1 MDDKK
6 QKKILFNKKQ
16 RDKYNNNIEYRNKKK
31 EQARN
36 YYENRKYNYKEGSV
50 IAFSNETKKI
60 YFE

>member
-1 MDDKK
+1 MDDKLE
-6 QKKILFNKKQ
+6 KKKLFNKKQ
-16 RDKYNNNIEYRNKKK
+16 RDKYNNNLEYRNKKK

-50 IAFSNETKKI
+50 ISFSNETKKI

>member
-1 MDDKK
+1 MDDKLE
-6 QKKILFNKKQ
+6 KKKLFNKKQ
-16 RDKYNNNIEYRNKKK
+16 RDKYNNNLEYRNKKK

-50 IAFSNETKKI
+50 ISFSTETKKI